1 MTGRTSSAAWVKGV
15 ADMLTAQGLNTP
27 SLFAQAG
34 LDISVLQDPTA
45 RVCADAVSQV
55 WELAVADSGNTH
67 LGLDRQLAARYG
79 NLDVLG
85 YALASSPCL
94 RSGFERLARQMAVVS
109 DAATFALDEDSRGFW
124 LALGHIGATRP
135 VPRQRVEYGMLTLL
149 MLCQWLTRRS
159 VEPLAV
165 ELACPVPANPAP
177 HQAAFGVPVRFAQSA
192 SRMLLTRQDMLA
204 PIPTHNPAL
213 WEMHERLVEHQ
224 LDRLGQTRISIRVR
238 TELTRVLH
246 KGEPRREEIAARLH
260 LSDRTLQRRLQ
271 TESQSYQQLLDETR
285 HELARQYLSDARRS
299 LVEVA
304 DLLGFADQSNLFR
317 ACRRWFGM
325 PPGQYRARVLGPPP
339 AAASPLTAP
348 PPPG

>member
-15 ADMLTAQGLNTP
+15 ADMMGAQGLDTP

-34 LDISVLQDPTA
+34 LDIAVLCNPAA

-55 WELAVADSGNTH
+55 WELAVARSGNTH

-79 NLDVLG
+79 NLDVVG

-94 RSGFERLARQMAVVS
+94 QSGFERLARQMAVVS
-109 DAATFALDEDSRGFW
+109 DAATFALEEEPRGFW
-124 LALGHIGATRP
+124 VTLGHIGATRP

-165 ELACPVPANPAP
+165 ELACPAP
-177 HQAAFGVPVRFAQSA
+177 DHSALHQAAFGMAVRFDQSA
-192 SRMLLTRQDMLA
+192 SRMLMARQDMLA

-213 WEMHERLVEHQ
+213 WELHERLVEQQ
-224 LDRLGQTRISIRVR
+224 LDQLGHSSFSARVR
-238 TELTRVLH
+238 SELTRILH
-246 KGEPRREEIAARLH
+246 QGEPRREAIAARLH

-271 TESQSYQQLLDETR
+271 AESQSYQQLLDDTR
-285 HELARQYLSDARRS
+285 RELAQQYLSDTRRS

-325 PPGQYRARVLGPPP
+325 PPGQYRARLLAPAP
-339 AAASPLTAP
+339 AATSPVATLP
-348 PPPG
+348 